1 LYATFA
7 DDRWYDRRIDRWEL
21 SGSKLAEQVVG
32 SPARATDFCVLPDGR
47 LIASGHR
54 AITDELDHMPVVPVV
69 LVVDPT
75 GREPPWEFPTTYFPL
90 KFIVSPAGDRVL
102 TRGHHYRSRGY
113 HPEHRNFLLSYR
125 LPLRQPAEAEW
136 KATIRPL
143 PNEFSADLW
152 WYRFDPSGKR
162 VLTIEAGSYLPRA
175 KQPWTARWRST
186 TSGKAIGQPIR
197 ITGLGLN
204 GMDLAVGGTRL
215 LGCDSAT
222 IFSFDL
228 SNPDHKPTRTTNPTR
243 KHFTGLAVHP
253 DGRRVFASN
262 NDGTV
267 REYDAVTLQE
277 LRAYDWKVG
286 KLTCVAVAPDGMTAA
301 VGSDTGKVVV
311 WDLE

>member
-1 LYATFA
+1 
-7 DDRWYDRRIDRWEL
+7 
-21 SGSKLAEQVVG
+21 
-32 SPARATDFCVLPDGR
+32 
-47 LIASGHR
+47 
-54 AITDELDHMPVVPVV
+54 
-69 LVVDPT
+69 
-75 GREPPWEFPTTYFPL
+75 
-90 KFIVSPAGDRVL
+90 
-102 TRGHHYRSRGY
+102 
-113 HPEHRNFLLSYR
+113 
-125 LPLRQPAEAEW
+125 
-136 KATIRPL
+136 
-143 PNEFSADLW
+143 
-152 WYRFDPSGKR
+152 
-162 VLTIEAGSYLPRA
+162 
-175 KQPWTARWRST
+175 
-186 TSGKAIGQPIR
+186 
-197 ITGLGLN
+197 
-204 GMDLAVGGTRL
+204 MDLAVGGTRL

-243 KHFTGLAVHP
+243 KHFTGLAVRP